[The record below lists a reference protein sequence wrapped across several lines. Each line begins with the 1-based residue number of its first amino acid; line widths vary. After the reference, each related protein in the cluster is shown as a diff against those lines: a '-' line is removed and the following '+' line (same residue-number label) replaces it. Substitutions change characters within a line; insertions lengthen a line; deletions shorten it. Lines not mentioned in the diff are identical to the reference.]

1 MLQQDRFFLMKT
13 SELMKMSK
21 FQYKT
26 SAFLPGISIKS
37 VKYILKENT
46 LNVLYNILK
55 FIFLLFQL
63 FSAESSLKQSNLE
76 VKLCTCKL
84 SSGVIF

>member
-1 MLQQDRFFLMKT
+1 MCDVPVRWMSWALGTQKIILSGIENNIGPFLILWLSASIRHRFFLMKT

-26 SAFLPGISIKS
+26 SAFLPGISVKS

-46 LNVLYNILK
+46 LNVLYNI
-55 FIFLLFQL
+55 
-63 FSAESSLKQSNLE
+63 
-76 VKLCTCKL
+76 
-84 SSGVIF
+84 